1 MYKKT
6 IPILLSAILVWS
18 GLVSS
23 ATAAVIATGDA
34 LAIETREAQVT
45 SVQQLMAQGAVRG
58 ALINL
63 GVDPAQAEFRVA
75 SLSNRELAELQ
86 NHLEELPA
94 GGILGLIGAV
104 FVILLILELTGV
116 IDIFKKV

>member
-34 LAIETREAQVT
+34 LAIETREAQVS
-45 SVQQLMAQGAVRG
+45 SVQQLMAQGAVRD
-58 ALINL
+58 ALIDL
-63 GVDPAQAEFRVA
+63 GVDPAQAELRVA

-86 NHLEELPA
+86 SHLEELPA

>member
-45 SVQQLMAQGAVRG
+45 SVQQLMAQGAVRD

-63 GVDPAQAEFRVA
+63 GVDPAQAELRVA